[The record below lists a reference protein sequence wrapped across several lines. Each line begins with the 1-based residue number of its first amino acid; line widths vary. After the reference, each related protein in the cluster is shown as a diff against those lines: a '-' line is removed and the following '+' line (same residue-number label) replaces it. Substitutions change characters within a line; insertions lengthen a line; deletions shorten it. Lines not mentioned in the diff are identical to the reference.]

1 MIRNINQY
9 SLSIIIPIMSEIN
22 SLKKTLKIIDKIKV
36 KKEYL
41 IIYSKKFTP
50 LEIQK
55 EIFKLKKKYRYL
67 RYFYQ
72 KKPFVGGAIDLGIKN
87 SKKKY
92 LAIMAADLETNPNEL
107 KNMVILSKKN
117 PDSIISADRWISKRG
132 FSDYGVIKFLANF
145 FFQKLIK
152 FFFKFEI
159 LDFTFAYRIYPKN
172 ALKRYRINELRH
184 GFALEMLLKP
194 IKGGFRVV
202 TIPAKWKKRVEGNS
216 SITLQS
222 YFSYLRV
229 LFKSL

>member
-55 EIFKLKKKYRYL
+55 EIFKLKKKYRFL

-117 PDSIISADRWISKRG
+117 PDSIELKTSSEEDKLRSRLKDLLLNSKIPQNQILSNLG
-132 FSDYGVIKFLANF
+132 LFLGIV
-145 FFQKLIK
+145 LI
-152 FFFKFEI
+152 
-159 LDFTFAYRIYPKN
+159 R
-172 ALKRYRINELRH
+172 
-184 GFALEMLLKP
+184 
-194 IKGGFRVV
+194 
-202 TIPAKWKKRVEGNS
+202 
-216 SITLQS
+216 
-222 YFSYLRV
+222 
-229 LFKSL
+229 